1 MMSYTP
7 KQEILI
13 RELATEKIQDL
24 QHLLHDKR
32 GSLSDRQREASNR
45 YLKDYQELL
54 YRNRLN
60 RQVGMRSEEWKKKK
74 KEPVQA
80 QIVK

>member
-1 MMSYTP
+1 MPYTP

-32 GSLSDRQREASNR
+32 GSLSDRQRKASNR
-45 YLKDYQELL
+45 ELKDYQELL
-54 YRNRLN
+54 YQNRLN
-60 RQVGMRSEEWKKKK
+60 RQINTR
-74 KEPVQA
+74 
-80 QIVK
+80 

>member
-1 MMSYTP
+1 MSYTP

-32 GSLSDRQREASNR
+32 GSLSDRQLETSNR
-45 YLKDYQELL
+45 DLKDYQELL
-54 YRNRLN
+54 YQNRLN
-60 RQVGMRSEEWKKKK
+60 LYTEKR
-74 KEPVQA
+74 
-80 QIVK
+80 

>member
-1 MMSYTP
+1 MSYTP

>member
-1 MMSYTP
+1 MSYTP
-7 KQEILI
+7 RQEILI

-45 YLKDYQELL
+45 DLREFQELL
-54 YRNRLN
+54 YQNRIT
-60 RQVGMRSEEWKKKK
+60 RQTNVGDTFW
-74 KEPVQA
+74 
-80 QIVK
+80 